1 MVFYQVYIWGYYP
14 ILNSFKHGIKRVI
27 TYIKYVYPSIMYF
40 FLNQN
45 FIFMI
50 KKKAQ
55 QLAYE
60 TLDYQTYN
68 SKNKK

>member
-14 ILNSFKHGIKRVI
+14 ILNSFKHGFKQKII
-27 TYIKYVYPSIMYF
+27 YIKYIYPSIMYF
-40 FLNQN
+40 F
-45 FIFMI
+45 FKSKFYFYD